1 MKKTLNMNL
10 AGMVYHI
17 DDDAYTRLRAFL
29 DALEN
34 KMKKEANKRE
44 IISDIEARIGE
55 LLNERLSNTRQV
67 VIMSDIDHIIEVIGD
82 PELIFGE
89 ESTTSDSNYSRTY
102 ERRYRRMYRDP
113 DNRMISGVCSGLAA
127 YWNLDP
133 SMVRIVFV
141 VFTILGGSG
150 LIIYLILLIV
160 LPEAQT
166 TAQKL
171 EMRGEAVTIESI
183 KNFFA
188 EEFNNVKNS
197 FNKKKR

>member
-1 MKKTLNMNL
+1 
-10 AGMVYHI
+10 
-17 DDDAYTRLRAFL
+17 
-29 DALEN
+29 
-34 KMKKEANKRE
+34 
-44 IISDIEARIGE
+44 
-55 LLNERLSNTRQV
+55 
-67 VIMSDIDHIIEVIGD
+67 
-82 PELIFGE
+82 
-89 ESTTSDSNYSRTY
+89 
-102 ERRYRRMYRDP
+102 MYRDP